1 MSTETDPAVAAVR
14 TALADPSHDLGE
26 VIVGRPG
33 DTARFLIV
41 RFNPVDG
48 EDFDAEG
55 EMHAAYTIALRA
67 AGWRDALDLGDLV
80 LVPEVPLADT
90 EPGTFIASWAIT
102 IDRATDVQDAAD
114 QARERQLDL
123 GVTEAVWTVT
133 DSVGRTA
140 TVHTQDPDLS

>member
-1 MSTETDPAVAAVR
+1 MSTETDPAIAAVC
-14 TALADPSHDLGE
+14 TALADARHDLGE
-26 VIVGRPG
+26 VIVARPG

-41 RFNPVDG
+41 RFNPVDS

-55 EMHAAYTIALRA
+55 EMHAAYTVALRA
-67 AGWRDALDLGDLV
+67 AGWRDALDLGELV

-90 EPGTFIASWAIT
+90 GPGTFTAAWAIT
-102 IDRATDVQDAAD
+102 IGHATDVQDAAD

-123 GVTEAVWTVT
+123 GVTEAVWTVA